1 MSSSSSP
8 SPISAALNS
17 RSDAAKNLN
26 ELIARQGPDFGFAK
40 SRMMNGM
47 NNEIKSALGD
57 EYVSKKL
64 HDLKT
69 GYMMNVRDLFLQAH
83 HVARIIKTSWNDD
96 GKAKIYDLVEVV
108 HQPTNERFIAEI
120 DMHDELQKVINVP
133 EDIKK
138 DLPSTFVGNADDL
151 RRLVSA
157 VSGEQVEEIEESVL
171 AKWLARNNGI

>member
-1 MSSSSSP
+1 SSSS

-26 ELIARQGPDFGFAK
+26 ELIRRHGPDFGFAK
-40 SRMMNGM
+40 IREMNGM
-47 NNEIKSALGD
+47 NNGIKSAIAD

-64 HDLKT
+64 HDLKEE
-69 GYMMNVRDLFLQAH
+69 YLRNVRNLLRQQN
-83 HVARIIKTSWNDD
+83 HVASIIKTSWTDD
-96 GKAKIYDLVEVV
+96 GKAKSYDLIEVV

-120 DMHDELQKVINVP
+120 DMYDELQEVINIR

-138 DLPSTFVGNADDL
+138 DFPFTFVGNADDL

-157 VSGEQVEEIEESVL
+157 VSGEQVEERVL